1 MSERAAHAMPS
12 TTLENSIILGM
23 MTSGV
28 SIIKTG
34 APTQAMPL
42 HASREVPRSLHAYGN
57 ETYVNRRLTPGGDS
71 GAGCQRKPTGRF
83 RRRS

>member
-34 APTQAMPL
+34 ASTLSMPL
-42 HASREVPRSLHAYGN
+42 HGSKEVLRSLHAYGN
-57 ETYVNRRLTPGGDS
+57 ETYVNRRLALGRDP
-71 GAGCQRKPTGRF
+71 GAGCQWKSTRRF